1 MKGTKKI
8 VKSLKDSGIRL
19 KGVTQTIENGER
31 NKKRVCFLG
40 CYSVHWVK
48 VYQKIS

>member
-8 VKSLKDSGIRL
+8 VKSLKDSGA
-19 KGVTQTIENGER
+19 TQTIENGER

-40 CYSVHWVK
+40 CYSEHWVK